1 MSTKRLITLD
11 KGADPR
17 SSEKIAFIGGIKN
30 ILFGTDFDNLDDD
43 TKAYVAKNVFSTGA
57 QRSDDIARELLQN
70 TVESAKKIDPSKWT
84 PIQRQAVDHG
94 DKFLSWARA
103 NPLDMNDRGL
113 IGNMLFG
120 RKDAGDVT
128 KSRFIQGG
136 IFGKG
141 GLISGDILPPDHIL
155 AGSNKYIK
163 DLFSGNKMDLAE
175 HAKGVINTGTAYVAP
190 AVQAYNSY
198 LKPGYLA
205 YKALTGGAE
214 TRGSDF
220 GRLAGRI
227 ASNALLNQYGM
238 IPSMI
243 GGTILE
249 GVGGMVGSIF
259 NKKPQIPQIDY
270 SGPLQNTIQQQAGNI
285 PYRMPFR
292 YYGPRGITSEG
303 YYGGYDPMGQVP
315 IPGQYY

>member
-1 MSTKRLITLD
+1 VSTKRLITLD
-11 KGADPR
+11 KKADPR
-17 SSEKIAFIGGIKN
+17 SRDKVAFIGGIKN
-30 ILFGTDFDNLDDD
+30 VLFGRGFENLDDE
-43 TKAYVAKNVFSTGA
+43 TRKYVSRNVFSTGS
-57 QRSDDIARELLQN
+57 QRSDDIARQLLEN
-70 TVESAKKIDPSKWT
+70 TVTQAKAMGPSKWT
-84 PIQRQAVDHG
+84 DIQRKAVEHG

-113 IGNMLFG
+113 IGNMLLG

-128 KSRFIQGG
+128 KSRFLQGG

-141 GLISGDILPPDHIL
+141 GLIQGDILPPDHFIE
-155 AGSNKYIK
+155 ASNKYLK
-163 DLFSGNKMDLAE
+163 DVVGGTSMGLSDHL
-175 HAKGVINTGTAYVAP
+175 KGGFQTLGTYVAP

-227 ASNALLNQYGM
+227 TSNALLNQYGM
-238 IPSMI
+238 LPSMI

-249 GVGGMVGSIF
+249 NVGGMIGSVF

-270 SGPLQNTIQQQAGNI
+270 SGPLQNTMQQQAGNI
-285 PYRMPFR
+285 PYRMPFS
-292 YYGPRGITSEG
+292 YQGPRGITPGG
-303 YYGGYDPMGQVP
+303 YYGGYDPMNQVP
-315 IPGQYY
+315 VPGQYY